1 MEERSDKTRRKS
13 GKAAVVFD
21 TEATTHYLRQLVQEF
36 IDERDWAKY
45 HNPKDLA
52 ISIAIEA
59 AELMELFQWMGEKEA
74 QAVPDKP
81 ESFARLEEELADI
94 IILCLSLANVSS
106 IDVAGA
112 VASKLEKNRDRYP
125 VHLVKG
131 NYRKYTE
138 LRGESAD

>member
-1 MEERSDKTRRKS
+1 VEERSDKRRRNMRKS
-13 GKAAVVFD
+13 DAISD
-21 TEATTHYLRQLVQEF
+21 RETTTYHLRQLVQEF

-74 QAVPDKP
+74 QSILENAQR
-81 ESFARLEEELADI
+81 SAMLEEELADI

-106 IDVAGA
+106 IDLARA
-112 VASKLEKNRDRYP
+112 ITKKLEKNRDKYP

-138 LRGESAD
+138 LRGENAD

>member
-1 MEERSDKTRRKS
+1 MEELWGKRRRNMKKLDSISDR
-13 GKAAVVFD
+13 D
-21 TEATTHYLRQLVQEF
+21 ATLCDLRHLVQEF

-74 QAVPDKP
+74 QAVLDDA
-81 ESFARLEEELADI
+81 ERYARLQEELADI
-94 IILCLSLANVSS
+94 VILCLSLANVGG
-106 IDVAGA
+106 IDVARA
-112 VASKLEKNRDRYP
+112 VARKMQKNRDKYP

-138 LRGESAD
+138 LRGENAD

>member
-1 MEERSDKTRRKS
+1 MEERSDERRRNMRKS
-13 GKAAVVFD
+13 DAISD
-21 TEATTHYLRQLVQEF
+21 REATTYYLRQLVQEF

-74 QAVPDKP
+74 QSILENA
-81 ESFARLEEELADI
+81 ERSARLEEELADI

-106 IDVAGA
+106 IDLARA
-112 VASKLEKNRDRYP
+112 VTKKLGKNRDKYP

-138 LRGESAD
+138 LRGENAD

>member
-1 MEERSDKTRRKS
+1 MEERSDKTRRKAGEPGAIS
-13 GKAAVVFD
+13 D
-21 TEATTHYLRQLVQEF
+21 REATTYYLRQLVQDF

-74 QAVPDKP
+74 ETVPDKP
-81 ESFARLEEELADI
+81 ESFGRLEEELADI

-106 IDVAGA
+106 VDVARA
-112 VASKLEKNRDRYP
+112 VAGKLEKNRDRYP
-125 VHLVKG
+125 VRLVKG

>member
-1 MEERSDKTRRKS
+1 MEERSDERRRNMRKS
-13 GKAAVVFD
+13 DAISD
-21 TEATTHYLRQLVQEF
+21 REATTYHLRQLVQEF

-74 QAVPDKP
+74 QSILENA
-81 ESFARLEEELADI
+81 ERSARLEEELADI

-106 IDVAGA
+106 IDLARA
-112 VASKLEKNRDRYP
+112 VTKKLEKNRDKYP

-138 LRGESAD
+138 LRGENAD